1 MMPSPIYNI
10 YRSLVRFIME
20 KTAYAS
26 HGCGII

>member
-1 MMPSPIYNI
+1 MIPGPICNNDRI
-10 YRSLVRFIME
+10 LVRFIME

>member
-1 MMPSPIYNI
+1 MMPESICNT
-10 YRSLVRFIME
+10 YRILVRFIME